1 MDVRIP
7 ALAAGLAAL
16 LTACGLPEDADIAP
30 ATDVL
35 SAPAPMLLPDATFR
49 TALAEAQ
56 PAGARIEAD
65 AAILA
70 ARAEALAARAETLNA
85 PVIEP
90 ADRARLEAASAGPG
104 G

>member
-30 ATDVL
+30 STDVL

-70 ARAEALAARAETLNA
+70 ARAEGLAARAKTLNA
-85 PVIEP
+85 PLIEP